1 MIAETNRDQAPAEYY
16 DIIVIGG
23 GAAGIAAAVG
33 ARRCG
38 ARTLLI
44 EQYGCLGGAA
54 TLKNVL
60 TYCGF
65 YTAEPQPRQ
74 VIHGIG
80 GEVLA
85 ELNRLNALEGP
96 IRLRGVIVTFDSEAV
111 KITLD
116 RVCRRSGVDL
126 LLHTTL
132 VHAWRENDRVVGVTV
147 FDRRGFRKFIAD
159 AFVDAS
165 GECDLA
171 YQSGASVRYGNHGQ
185 VNIGTLPMRL
195 GGIERRDKISRE
207 EVLEAVKAARA
218 AGVQGL
224 TAETGTLVRLPISS
238 DWVAYLVDE
247 EYDATDIASLT
258 AAEISGRERAWCY
271 LEAIRRIAGCEKA
284 FIASTGP
291 VIGTRE
297 SRHINAHYQLKQEDV
312 LNGAKFDD
320 VIALGAWA
328 VEYHARQGAGSIW
341 RSIKDNQTFDIP
353 LRSLQ
358 CVDTP
363 NLFAAGRTM
372 DGDQYA
378 GSSVRVMGTAFAT
391 GHAAGVAAANFC
403 RTKSIDTRAVQNELV
418 KQGALIS

>member
-1 MIAETNRDQAPAEYY
+1 
-16 DIIVIGG
+16 
-23 GAAGIAAAVG
+23 
-33 ARRCG
+33 
-38 ARTLLI
+38 
-44 EQYGCLGGAA
+44 
-54 TLKNVL
+54 
-60 TYCGF
+60 
-65 YTAEPQPRQ
+65 
-74 VIHGIG
+74 
-80 GEVLA
+80 
-85 ELNRLNALEGP
+85 
-96 IRLRGVIVTFDSEAV
+96 
-111 KITLD
+111 
-116 RVCRRSGVDL
+116 
-126 LLHTTL
+126 
-132 VHAWRENDRVVGVTV
+132 
-147 FDRRGFRKFIAD
+147 
-159 AFVDAS
+159 
-165 GECDLA
+165 
-171 YQSGASVRYGNHGQ
+171 
-185 VNIGTLPMRL
+185 MRL

-224 TAETGTLVRLPISS
+224 TAETGTLVKLPISS

-328 VEYHARQGAGSIW
+328 VEYHARAGAGSIW

-391 GHAAGVAAANFC
+391 GHATGVAAANFC